1 MTLLPLHLLR
11 SVIRFVGDP
20 DADVLQ
26 NLDALRAEVQLAG
39 SDSHLLTF
47 IGHIADKSQQVPDFT
62 TVYVHYTNLSQNND
76 PNGLSGQIRLGEVE
90 QAQLPFLDPAAFRA
104 ALDRYKDEVTGETL
118 GILLQQ
124 TSQILQGG
132 YAPPVTKGKPVML
145 RGPAEGV
152 AFMEAGL
159 TTLSQRFYRGD
170 IEGSLKLNASDVWD
184 RYTDAKVLFQSG
196 QPTAGVC
203 SGFTAIDVAHD
214 GLQPGDLALVVGFTS
229 QYKSTFCYNWAYN
242 AAVYYGK
249 NVAIIPLEMPAQS
262 LLRLLAVLHC
272 YHPDYRSNPNY
283 ARIAVRYDAVRR
295 GTLTPIEEQLF
306 ETALTDLQTNPAY
319 GTILYKEPRSTIT
332 TVGQIQRWAEQ
343 QHRKTP
349 LDMLLID
356 YAGLVNPTSGD
367 NSLRDSSIA
376 NAALR
381 EIKQMATGFANGQG
395 LAVLSPWQASRDG
408 FKEAEK
414 NAGQYTLR
422 ALSWANEAERSADL
436 VYSVFTDETL
446 RGENR
451 IVWGNLKARDRQQIT
466 GTAHLYCY
474 PEARI
479 IDNSPAPV
487 ASPLGANPVSAAV
500 TQAITTP

>member
-1 MTLLPLHLLR
+1 MTLLPLNLLR
-11 SVIRFVGDP
+11 SVIRVSGEP

-39 SDSHLLTF
+39 SDSHLLAY
-47 IGHIADKSQQVPDFT
+47 IGHIADKSQQVPDFA
-62 TVYVHYTNLSQNND
+62 TVYSHYTHLSATND

-104 ALDRYKDEVTGETL
+104 VLDRYKDEVTGETL

-132 YAPPVTKGKPVML
+132 YTPPVTKGKPVLL
-145 RGPAEGV
+145 RGPVDGV

-159 TTLSQRFYRGD
+159 SSLSQRFYRGD
-170 IEGSLKLNASDVWD
+170 IEGSLKLNAAEVWD
-184 RYTDAKVLFQSG
+184 TYAEARQRHQSG
-196 QPTAGVC
+196 QSMQGVC
-203 SGFTAIDVAHD
+203 SGFTAIDSAHD

-242 AAVYYGK
+242 AAVYHQR
-249 NVAIIPLEMPAQS
+249 NVAIIPLEMPARS

-272 YHPDYRSNPNY
+272 YHPQYRSDPNY
-283 ARIAVRYDAVRR
+283 ARVAVRYDAVRR
-295 GTLTPIEEQLF
+295 GQLTPIEEQLF
-306 ETALTDLQTNPAY
+306 ESALTDLQTNPDY
-319 GTILYKEPRSTIT
+319 GTILYKEPRSTVT
-332 TVGQIQRWAEQ
+332 TVGHIQRWAEQ

-349 LDMLLID
+349 LDLILVD
-356 YAGLVNPTSGD
+356 YLGLVNPTSGD
-367 NSLRDSSIA
+367 NVLRDNAIA

-381 EIKQMATGFANGQG
+381 EIKQLATGFANGQG
-395 LAVLSPWQASRDG
+395 IAVLSPWQASRDG

-446 RGENR
+446 RAENR
-451 IVWGNLKARDRQQIT
+451 LVWGNLKARDRQQIT
-466 GTAHLYCY
+466 GTSHLYCY

-487 ASPLGANPVSAAV
+487 ASPLGANPVSAAI
-500 TQAITTP
+500 TQALTP